1 MTTAT
6 NDLPAALPPLAALRY
21 RDFALY
27 ASARFSATLAW
38 QMLNVAVGW
47 QVYKLTHDPLD
58 LGFVGLA
65 QFLPFLLL
73 VLPAG
78 QLADR
83 ADRRLVLLGA
93 YTGEAA
99 CAAMLFAYTFLELT
113 SVLPIFAALVLF
125 GSGRAFW
132 MPAGQAMTVNLVPT
146 PVFPSAVAINS
157 TLFQSA
163 VIAGPA
169 IGGLL
174 YLAGPRIVYG
184 TVLALFL
191 VVIVLVAC
199 IRPVRAPAA
208 AGAFRA
214 GDVLEGLRFVIRKR
228 TVLGAISLDL
238 FAVLFGGATA
248 LLPIYASD
256 VLHVGPAGLGVLRTA
271 PAVGAAI
278 TAGALALLPI
288 QRHVG
293 RWMFGGV
300 TLFGVATTVFGLST
314 VFWVSL
320 LALFAL
326 GVGDMVSVFIR
337 HLLVQLETPDAIRG
351 RVSAVNSMFIG
362 ASNELGEFESGVVAR
377 WIGAVPAVVVGGVA
391 TLLVVGMYLRLF
403 PELRCMDRFPA
414 PRAKHG
420 ADG

>member
-47 QVYKLTHDPLD
+47 QVYQLTHDPLD

-132 MPAGQAMTVNLVPT
+132 MPAGQAMTV
-146 PVFPSAVAINS
+146 
-157 TLFQSA
+157 
-163 VIAGPA
+163 
-169 IGGLL
+169 
-174 YLAGPRIVYG
+174 
-184 TVLALFL
+184 
-191 VVIVLVAC
+191 
-199 IRPVRAPAA
+199 
-208 AGAFRA
+208 
-214 GDVLEGLRFVIRKR
+214 
-228 TVLGAISLDL
+228 
-238 FAVLFGGATA
+238 
-248 LLPIYASD
+248 
-256 VLHVGPAGLGVLRTA
+256 
-271 PAVGAAI
+271 
-278 TAGALALLPI
+278 
-288 QRHVG
+288 
-293 RWMFGGV
+293 
-300 TLFGVATTVFGLST
+300 
-314 VFWVSL
+314 
-320 LALFAL
+320 
-326 GVGDMVSVFIR
+326 
-337 HLLVQLETPDAIRG
+337 
-351 RVSAVNSMFIG
+351 
-362 ASNELGEFESGVVAR
+362 
-377 WIGAVPAVVVGGVA
+377 
-391 TLLVVGMYLRLF
+391 
-403 PELRCMDRFPA
+403 
-414 PRAKHG
+414 
-420 ADG
+420 